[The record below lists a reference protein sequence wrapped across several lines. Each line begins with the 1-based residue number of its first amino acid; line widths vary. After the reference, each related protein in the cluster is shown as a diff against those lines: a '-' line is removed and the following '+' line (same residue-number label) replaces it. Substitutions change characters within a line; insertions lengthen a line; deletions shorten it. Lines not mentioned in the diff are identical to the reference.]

1 METNNNP
8 NPESRR
14 DSFIFYRSFWEAIRE
29 ADEAGQRQLYA
40 AIAAFALDGEEPQL
54 TGLIKAVWLAIKP
67 QLEANRKRYENGK
80 KGGAPKGSSNN
91 PTGRR
96 GKAIATEPKVP
107 ITNQE
112 LTKNKANNNVYEN
125 GNVNGNVNVES
136 KTKKRSVFFPP
147 SLDEVRDF
155 FSKGNFTSDPA
166 AFFDHYEANGWVQ
179 RGGKPIK
186 NWQAAARQ
194 WERRQAEFA
203 PRPAMDPATKTER
216 RTEFATHILAK
227 LNNAAPRNVNDQW
240 DDFEMPTR

>member
-96 GKAIATEPKVP
+96 GKAIATEPKEP

-112 LTKNKANNNVYEN
+112 LTKNKANNNV
-125 GNVNGNVNVES
+125 NVNENVNENVES
-136 KTKKRSVFFPP
+136 KTKKRSVFSPP

-194 WERRQAEFA
+194 WERRQAEFTPGHA
-203 PRPAMDPATKTER
+203 TPTATKAERQTEL
-216 RTEFATHILAK
+216 AKHIMAK
-227 LNNAAPRNVNDQW
+227 LNKAAPRNFNDQW
-240 DDFEMPTR
+240 EDFEMPTQ

>member
-1 METNNNP
+1 METNNNR

-96 GKAIATEPKVP
+96 GKAIATEPKEP

-112 LTKNKANNNVYEN
+112 LTKNKANNNVNEN
-125 GNVNGNVNVES
+125 EYVNVNVES
-136 KTKKRSVFFPP
+136 KTKK
-147 SLDEVRDF
+147 
-155 FSKGNFTSDPA
+155 
-166 AFFDHYEANGWVQ
+166 H
-179 RGGKPIK
+179 
-186 NWQAAARQ
+186 
-194 WERRQAEFA
+194 
-203 PRPAMDPATKTER
+203 
-216 RTEFATHILAK
+216 H
-227 LNNAAPRNVNDQW
+227 
-240 DDFEMPTR
+240 

>member
-1 METNNNP
+1 METNSNP
-8 NPESRR
+8 KPESRR

-96 GKAIATEPKVP
+96 GKAIAAEPKEP
-107 ITNQE
+107 TTNQE
-112 LTKNKANNNVYEN
+112 LTKNKANNNVN
-125 GNVNGNVNVES
+125 NNVNSNVNSNVNENIES
-136 KTKKRSVFFPP
+136 KTKKRCVFSPP
-147 SLDEVRDF
+147 SLDEVKVF

-166 AFFDHYEANGWVQ
+166 AFYDHYEANGWVQ

-194 WERRQAEFA
+194 WERRQAEFTPRREQAAEKKQIAKPASPNRQSDKA
-203 PRPAMDPATKTER
+203 PRR
-216 RTEFATHILAK
+216 
-227 LNNAAPRNVNDQW
+227 VNDQW
-240 DDFEMPTR
+240 ANFEIPTE

>member
-1 METNNNP
+1 MGTNNNP

-54 TGLIKAVWLAIKP
+54 TGLIKAVWLAIRP

-96 GKAIATEPKVP
+96 GKAIAEEPKEP
-107 ITNQE
+107 TTNQE
-112 LTKNKANNNVYEN
+112 LTKNKANNNVNEN
-125 GNVNGNVNVES
+125 NNENVNVES
-136 KTKKRSVFFPP
+136 KTKKRNVFSPP
-147 SLDEVRDF
+147 SLDEVKDF

-179 RGGKPIK
+179 RVGKPIK

-203 PRPAMDPATKTER
+203 SRPAMEPATKAER
-216 RTEFATHILAK
+216 RTEFATHIPAK

>member
-96 GKAIATEPKVP
+96 GKAIATEPKEP

-112 LTKNKANNNVYEN
+112 LTKNKANNNV
-125 GNVNGNVNVES
+125 NVNENENVNVES
-136 KTKKRSVFFPP
+136 KTKKRSVFSPP

-203 PRPAMDPATKTER
+203 PRHAIEPATKAER
-216 RTEFATHILAK
+216 RTEFATHIIAK

-240 DDFEMPTR
+240 DDFEMPTK

>member
-67 QLEANRKRYENGK
+67 QLEVNRKRYENGK

-96 GKAIATEPKVP
+96 GKAIATEPKEP

-112 LTKNKANNNVYEN
+112 LTKNKANNNVNEN
-125 GNVNGNVNVES
+125 ENVNVNVES
-136 KTKKRSVFFPP
+136 KTKKRSVFSPP

-203 PRPAMDPATKTER
+203 PRHAIEPATKAER
-216 RTEFATHILAK
+216 RTEFATHIIAK

-240 DDFEMPTR
+240 DDFEMPTK